1 MPCRGARYVSF
12 VHSTRVGYADK
23 PRNGLIFD
31 RNLRSKIA
39 VTPASNNR
47 VSQQYPAR
55 RWASPGANE
64 LAPGVLQGY
73 FPTPRIKGPCPRKLR
88 AAPLP
93 LTRAD
98 GKNEQPSLRNLI
110 CHKRQQEAFIRV
122 KSRSIAYR
130 GIFSHRNA

>member
-110 CHKRQQEAFIRV
+110 CHKTAA
-122 KSRSIAYR
+122 RSIHKREIALNCIS
-130 GIFSHRNA
+130 GHFSHRNA